1 MVSLTKRGV
10 PSSGADPKTRAAWSA
25 PVSLLGLI
33 AILTLLDA
41 LAILPFSPLALDPH
55 PFWLPIAIAAIAYGT
70 AGGLGVA
77 AIATLAHLA
86 AGTVPHIAGTDFY
99 DWQLAAWREPV
110 LWLIAATV
118 LGELRRHHDA
128 VVADL
133 GARAAAAREQA
144 ELAAEHAQRMR
155 AHVARL
161 ERSLALGNERL
172 EALCDLADAPAPS
185 DAALAEAGARLLG
198 ARSASVL
205 EAGHDASPAI
215 CGLVATLAQTGRAL
229 SVDDPDRGSRL
240 VGIGAA
246 ALPVPR
252 AGGGTAAIVVADLD
266 PALTGWEVARLGRL
280 FSAVAGASLPREAH
294 AREESRECA

>member
-1 MVSLTKRGV
+1 M
-10 PSSGADPKTRAAWSA
+10 PSPGADVTARARAAWSM
-25 PVSLLGLI
+25 PVFLLAAI
-33 AILTLLDA
+33 ALLTLVDA

-77 AIATLAHLA
+77 AVATLAHLA
-86 AGTVPHIAGTDFY
+86 AGTVPHLAGTDFY

-110 LWLIAATV
+110 LWLIAATA

-128 VVADL
+128 VVAEL
-133 GARAAAAREQA
+133 SARAAAAREQA

-155 AHVARL
+155 AHVASL

-172 EALCDLADAPAPS
+172 EALCDLADAPVPS
-185 DAALAEAGARLLG
+185 DAALEEAGARLLG
-198 ARSASVL
+198 ARSARL
-205 EAGHDASPAI
+205 MEAGHDASPAI
-215 CGLVATLAQTGRAL
+215 YGLVATLAQTERAL

-252 AGGGTAAIVVADLD
+252 AGGGIAAVVVADLD
-266 PALTGWEVARLGRL
+266 PALTGWEIARLGRL
-280 FSAVAGASLPREAH
+280 YTAAAGAHLPRATS
-294 AREESRECA
+294 ASEESRECA